1 MRWECHAT
9 RRREDRKVY
18 KVFVGNPEGKRPLA
32 RPRGRGEDVI
42 RMDLRDVGLGVW
54 SGFSWLRI
62 GSGGRLL

>member
-1 MRWECHAT
+1 VSCDTQE
-9 RRREDRKVY
+9 RRQ

-32 RPRGRGEDVI
+32 MRGRGEDVI
-42 RMDLRDVGLGVW
+42 RMDLREVGLGVW